1 MSFGKPPKRNDPTMP
16 PFDLILGYDD
26 LDTVGLVCAWN
37 GVLENANGAD
47 DLPVLHDAELSA
59 FTCRAKVAR
68 ITDDL
73 FGLDSFGSAADT
85 NKFTVVTG
93 DDLVNRF
100 VEHVGTAVNSR
111 ETREC
116 LR

>member
-1 MSFGKPPKRNDPTMP
+1 MP
-16 PFDLILGYDD
+16 PFDLILWYDD
-26 LDTVGLVCAWN
+26 LDTVDILCARN
-37 GVLENANGAD
+37 GVLEKANSAD

-59 FTCRAKVAR
+59 LTGRAKVAR

-73 FGLDSFGSAADT
+73 FGLHSFGSAADT
-85 NKFTVVTG
+85 DKFTVVTG
-93 DDLVNRF
+93 DDLINRF

-111 ETREC
+111 ETSEC